1 MRSLEEWDR
10 GQIKNTAPVQG
21 YVYGYGYFF
30 DQHIKKFQ
38 FFNCVPI
45 LFKHCLFTVIFGHQ
59 EGENKKNDK
68 KSDGGETFSRE
79 RFEELQEKVFTNI
92 EKERNY
98 QIKRLK

>member
-1 MRSLEEWDR
+1 MGMGMCMGMGIFLTS
-10 GQIKNTAPVQG
+10 T
-21 YVYGYGYFF
+21 
-30 DQHIKKFQ
+30 IKKFQ
-38 FFNCVPI
+38 FFNCVPM

-92 EKERNY
+92 EKERNN
-98 QIKRLK
+98 